1 MPQVLGFEVFTAVP
15 GFLTRTRIWDWG
27 NRMIITSDY
36 GLFPHSLLSTSK
48 TRAASSQHCEFD
60 GLVLDLCVDTTW
72 FWGLSMMSAM
82 CALETSKSLEQLVLR
97 VNCGGGH
104 ELIRTISV
112 NHMRI
117 VVFFVCSFK
126 LPARSS
132 KQVVPIT
139 VGSSPSCWW

>member
-1 MPQVLGFEVFTAVP
+1 MLSRE
-15 GFLTRTRIWDWG
+15 WG
-27 NRMIITSDY
+27 NGMIITSDY

-132 KQVVPIT
+132 KQLFIRIQ
-139 VGSSPSCWW
+139 